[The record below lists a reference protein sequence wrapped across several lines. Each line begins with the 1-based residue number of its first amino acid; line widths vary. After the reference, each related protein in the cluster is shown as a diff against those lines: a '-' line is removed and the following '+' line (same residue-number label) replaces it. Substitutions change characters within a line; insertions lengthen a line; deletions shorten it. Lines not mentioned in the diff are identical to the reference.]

1 MISNHKRQRKIEGDN
16 KSQEQTTSKKTAS
29 SSIVAMQ
36 RAAMGGREN
45 SPANGQIPVNA
56 LASILKRSQEK
67 NAMQAAQQNANVSQ
81 QKRGSN
87 ASLNQTQNRI
97 QKSVTQKDLSSSK
110 KGHEASAASR
120 AAEPRADSQ
129 PAKQTHSLQKQDSS
143 KYLRGGEGQKVPSQ
157 QQETTGE
164 KRIANRANRQSSG
177 INSQSKPNSNSKVIY
192 KVSNAA
198 NCSADSGP
206 PLFAVRPN
214 FGHCASPSE
223 RLKTLDTPSQA
234 TASELFNRSGGRK
247 REKEPICA

>member
-1 MISNHKRQRKIEGDN
+1 MAARKVSNLADLWPEQLVAMTGNRLRYPQVKHCMRHVLSYFPDVSCSITNSVASSPAKDSPATVQKTVKRQPQIVMISNHKRQRKIEGDN

-97 QKSVTQKDLSSSK
+97 QKSITQKDLSSSK

-120 AAEPRADSQ
+120 AAEARADSQ
-129 PAKQTHSLQKQDSS
+129 PAKQTHSLQK
-143 KYLRGGEGQKVPSQ
+143 
-157 QQETTGE
+157 
-164 KRIANRANRQSSG
+164 
-177 INSQSKPNSNSKVIY
+177 
-192 KVSNAA
+192 
-198 NCSADSGP
+198 
-206 PLFAVRPN
+206 
-214 FGHCASPSE
+214 
-223 RLKTLDTPSQA
+223 
-234 TASELFNRSGGRK
+234 
-247 REKEPICA
+247 